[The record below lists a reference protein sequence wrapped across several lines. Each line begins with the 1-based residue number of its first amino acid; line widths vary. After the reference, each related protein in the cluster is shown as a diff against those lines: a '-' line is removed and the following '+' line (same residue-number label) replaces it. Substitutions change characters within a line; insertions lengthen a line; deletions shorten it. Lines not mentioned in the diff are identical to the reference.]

1 MKYKNLAFL
10 LGILLFANNSF
21 AQSEIGHD
29 FTFKVDANQVK
40 ALSFAPVD
48 KTDQNRS
55 GGSILHL
62 TDPNGNDI
70 EFVCYKNN
78 VMSHEMKARYP
89 DIVTLTAYAPDHKD
103 YFANVTIHGES
114 LQAFIL
120 PALGNPYMIESVSG
134 QNDRYIS
141 KFVEINLPF
150 HCTTDSKLH
159 GGQYRPEENGGS
171 RTSTNG
177 ATLRNYS
184 FAIVITDEY
193 EAANGAGAAAI
204 TVALNTVN
212 NLTTLYK
219 KELSVTF
226 TATVRPETGA
236 FNINPPGFADA
247 LYGGTV
253 VSNYFTLGEYDLGQV
268 YHNFGTSFFGGS
280 GQAYVGVVCNGASS
294 PPQKAR
300 SWCEGNPNS
309 GSSFFGIVAHETAH
323 MFNASHSFNSNFSPT
338 CSSSLN
344 ASTSY
349 EPGSGSTI
357 MSYSGVCSSGSS
369 SVGDNLTDASGNILF
384 NSDAYFHVINLEQMV
399 AYINGATGNGCA
411 TTSSTGNTPPV
422 ANANPCGLS
431 GTILI
436 PASTPFQLTGDATDS
451 NGDALTYSWEQYNTG
466 PPHGGPGAACASTTG
481 PIYRSYWATSS
492 PTRYFPSMQY
502 ILNNNNV
509 PLASVG
515 ECLPSVSRTVNFKF
529 TVRDNNTN
537 GGGLDVSTIQLSVNS
552 SVGPLAVTSPN
563 TAVTYASGSAQT
575 MTWSGSNSSSIC
587 NTMNILLSL
596 DGGATYPYTLAANT
610 PNDGSQA
617 ITIPSNIPGST
628 LARIKV
634 ESNCNACVK
643 YFDVCNTNF
652 TITSA
657 CISPQTTISPTTALT
672 LNQGDPGLNLG
683 MTNNL
688 GSVVTQFA
696 GTINTSDNVGSLV
709 FLDNTPA
716 VCANGGNA
724 TFYDVILFSVNVTGS
739 YTINHGGA
747 FGTVIN
753 LYQNQFTGSNCTN
766 HISSNATRPSGT
778 GSVNLATSL
787 TATLTANTIY
797 YLMVSCF
804 STSTPTHPFSYTITF
819 PSKPAGSSIYNG
831 VILPANYSYTY
842 FAVNTATNL
851 IVAVSSTSNFISLPA
866 GSYLI
871 YGASYYSG
879 AGPTPPTVIPT
890 TWIGQ
895 TYAAILGANSCH
907 SISVNSRSVTVTACS
922 PLVIS
927 QANSGVGSLRDILAC
942 SSPGA
947 TITFNTALVDTVFL
961 TQPLVISSNVTIDG
975 SNLVLIYMNFSGSFG
990 INLTSAANTTFKN
1003 IKLRQVGS
1011 PPAAPVILNEG
1022 MLFLNGTEVK
1032 GNVNP
1037 VIQNMGAGTIQANN
1051 SVMIKNN

>member
-1 MKYKNLAFL
+1 MNIKNLAFL
-10 LGILLFANNSF
+10 LGILLFANSSF
-21 AQSEIGHD
+21 AQSEIGYD
-29 FTFKVDANQVK
+29 FTFKVDAKQVK
-40 ALSFAPVD
+40 ALQFAPED
-48 KTDQNRS
+48 KTDQNTVD
-55 GGSILHL
+55 GSILHL
-62 TDPNGNDI
+62 TDPTGNDI

-78 VMSHEMKARYP
+78 VMSQEMKRLYP
-89 DIVTLTAYAPDHKD
+89 DIVTLTAYATNHKD

-120 PALGNPYMIESVSG
+120 PALGKPFIIESVSG
-134 QNDRYIS
+134 QKDTYIS
-141 KFVEINLPF
+141 KFAEINLPF
-150 HCTTDSKLH
+150 QCTTDSKLH
-159 GGQYRPEENGGS
+159 GGEYRPEGIGGS

-193 EAANGAGAAAI
+193 EAANGAGATAI
-204 TVALNTVN
+204 AVALNTIN
-212 NLTTLYK
+212 DLTTLYK

-236 FNINPPGFADA
+236 SNISPPGFADA

-253 VSNYFTLGEYDLGQV
+253 VSNYFSLGEYDLGQV
-268 YHNFGTSFFGGS
+268 FHNFGTGLGGA
-280 GQAYVGVVCNGASS
+280 GQAYVGVVCNGGST

-300 SWCEGNPNS
+300 SWSEGNPNN

-323 MFNASHSFNSNFSPT
+323 MFSASHTFNSNYDPT
-338 CSSSLN
+338 CINSLS

-349 EPGSGSTI
+349 EPGAGSTI
-357 MSYSGVCSSGSS
+357 MSYSGICSASYTD
-369 SVGDNLTDASGNILF
+369 VGQNLTDGSGNILHD
-384 NSDAYFHVINLEQMV
+384 SDSYFHVKSLEQMV
-399 AYINGATGNGCA
+399 AYIHGATGNGCA
-411 TTSSTGNTPPV
+411 TTSSTGNTPPT

-431 GTILI
+431 GTISI

-451 NGDALTYSWEQYNTG
+451 NGDALTYSWEQYNIG
-466 PPHGGPGAACASTTG
+466 PPHGGPSAACASTTG
-481 PIYRSYWATSS
+481 PIFRSYWATSS
-492 PTRYFPSMQY
+492 PTRYFPSLQY
-502 ILNNNNV
+502 ILNNANV

-515 ECLPSVSRTVNFKF
+515 ECLPSVSRTLNFRL
-529 TVRDNNTN
+529 TVRDNNIN
-537 GGGLDVSTIQLSVNS
+537 GGGMDVSTIQLSVNS
-552 SVGPLAVTSPN
+552 TVGPLAVTSPN
-563 TAVTYASGSAQT
+563 TAVTYASGSSQT
-575 MTWSGSNSSSIC
+575 VTWSGFNSSSIC

-617 ITIPSNIPGST
+617 ITIPSNIPASI

-643 YFDVCNTNF
+643 FFDVCNINF

-657 CISPQTTISPTTALT
+657 CIAPQTTISPTTALT

-688 GSVVTQFA
+688 GSVVTQFT
-696 GTINTSDNVGSLV
+696 GTINTSDNAGSLV

-716 VCANGGNA
+716 TCANGGNA

-753 LYQNQFTGSNCTN
+753 LYQNQFTGSNCVN
-766 HISSNATRPSGT
+766 HIASNATRPSGS
-778 GSVNLATSL
+778 GGISLATSL

-797 YLMVSCF
+797 YIMVSGF
-804 STSTPTHPFSYTITF
+804 TTSLPTHPFNYTITF

-842 FAVNTATNL
+842 FAVNIATNL
-851 IVAVSSTSNFISLPA
+851 IVAVSATSNFITLPA

-879 AGPTPPTVIPT
+879 PGPTPPTVIPT

-907 SISVNSRSVTVTACS
+907 TISVNSRNVNVVACS
-922 PLVIS
+922 PIVSS
-927 QANSGVGSLRDILAC
+927 QANSGVGSLRDVLAC
-942 SSPGA
+942 SGSGS
-947 TITFNTALVDTVFL
+947 TITFNSALVDTVFL

-975 SNLVLIYMNFSGSFG
+975 NNLVLIYMNFSGSFG

-1003 IKLRQVGS
+1003 IKIRQVGS

-1022 MLFLNGTEVK
+1022 MLFLNGVEVK

-1037 VIQNMGAGTIQANN
+1037 VIRNMGAGSIHANN